1 MVPKKTKLKKT
12 TAKKPTVKKVS
23 KVEVKKVEKDLEEI
37 MNDNNS
43 LEEDVKEIAK
53 VVEETKQNEEKK
65 KNNNL
70 FQTMKD
76 IIWF

>member
-1 MVPKKTKLKKT
+1 MVPKKIKLKKT
-12 TAKKPTVKKVS
+12 TVKKVS